1 MNKDKA
7 ISDSIILSGD
17 RVDNVEGKGSVHV
30 ESEGN
35 TFILRISFMLYPYKN
50 LLSISEITS
59 QSPPLDG
66 ILSARDNCFVV
77 KKKIKKGCAS
87 VIKEHGIY
95 MFVVGNETKSHD
107 LMTSSESSTNNS
119 SSS

>member
-7 ISDSIILSGD
+7 ISDSIILSSD

-35 TFILRISFMLYPYKN
+35 TFILRMSFMLYPYKN

-66 ILSARDNCFVV
+66 ILSARDNFFVV
-77 KKKIKKGCAS
+77 KKKIKKGCTS